1 MVRPTLPS
9 RHPNPARSSRVRLS
23 GRSSSTLPKWASS
36 VRVASATAASMRSA
50 TGAPAR
56 ACWPRCATA
65 SCCRA
70 VARSVASVRDN
81 CASRGSSSGRNSRK
95 RGVLIE
101 GTTTLHSLGVFS
113 TVGSTARQCAPSRAG
128 AKRRSGDSPNFPRTP
143 RNRAGTVEHVIVLKD
158 LATIFAVSLVVI
170 LAFHRLKLPALPG
183 FIVAG
188 VLLGPNA
195 LGLVSDVHRVEGLA
209 EVGVILLLFTIGIE
223 FSLNRLREM
232 GRQVLV
238 GGGLQVGLTVVAAG
252 AVAAALGLAW
262 QVALFLGCLI
272 ALSSTALVLKG
283 LTDNGEIDAPHG
295 RLATGVLIFQDLCVV
310 PIMLAL
316 PFLAGRASGGPAQL
330 ALALG
335 KAALIVVG
343 VTILARTLVPRLLAE
358 ILKTRSRE
366 LFLIAIIL
374 LGTLTAL
381 GTAEAGASL
390 ALGAFLAGLV
400 ISESDYSHQAL
411 AELLP
416 FRDVFISLFF
426 VAVGMLVQFDFIREH
441 PVLTVGGAAVVL
453 VGKTLVAGAGPALLG
468 YAGRVALLAGLIVSQ
483 IGEFSFVLAREG
495 RGMALLSETL
505 YQTFLAI
512 AVVTM
517 LVTPFL
523 LQSGPTLVQGLER
536 LVALDRLL
544 PGLRPSGIAVAE
556 QQLTDHVIVAGYGL
570 NGRNLSAALR
580 AIEAPYCIVELN
592 AQTVRQARSRG
603 EPAFYG
609 DATREE
615 ILRALGL
622 ERARMLVAASRGAS
636 ARAGAFRRWLSAAS
650 AFPPT
655 QPWWGGAWRKPA
667 CEPEPGRWSCRSS
680 AARPIS
686 PLPTLSSSSP
696 QAMFSWWSA
705 SPSSSKPP
713 SSSRSAAEV
722 ASDVATGGRPAPE
735 RAPCV
740 LHHDFLGVVHSGSRF
755 GVSSW
760 PDVGPNKR
768 RITREIGHYLASARS
783 LRRVK
788 RC

>member
-23 GRSSSTLPKWASS
+23 GRSSSTLPKSASS

-128 AKRRSGDSPNFPRTP
+128 AKRRSGDSPNIPRTP
-143 RNRAGTVEHVIVLKD
+143 RNRAGTVEHVSVLKD

-223 FSLNRLREM
+223 FSLNRLSEM

-238 GGGLQVGLTVVAAG
+238 GGGLQVGLTVVVAA

-335 KAALIVVG
+335 NSRTHHRAPP
-343 VTILARTLVPRLLAE
+343 ARRDSENAQP
-358 ILKTRSRE
+358 
-366 LFLIAIIL
+366 
-374 LGTLTAL
+374 
-381 GTAEAGASL
+381 
-390 ALGAFLAGLV
+390 GAFL
-400 ISESDYSHQAL
+400 D
-411 AELLP
+411 
-416 FRDVFISLFF
+416 RD
-426 VAVGMLVQFDFIREH
+426 H
-441 PVLTVGGAAVVL
+441 PTGHPDGARHR
-453 VGKTLVAGAGPALLG
+453 GRGTRSGPA
-468 YAGRVALLAGLIVSQ
+468 
-483 IGEFSFVLAREG
+483 
-495 RGMALLSETL
+495 
-505 YQTFLAI
+505 
-512 AVVTM
+512 
-517 LVTPFL
+517 
-523 LQSGPTLVQGLER
+523 R
-536 LVALDRLL
+536 L
-544 PGLRPSGIAVAE
+544 
-556 QQLTDHVIVAGYGL
+556 
-570 NGRNLSAALR
+570 
-580 AIEAPYCIVELN
+580 
-592 AQTVRQARSRG
+592 
-603 EPAFYG
+603 
-609 DATREE
+609 
-615 ILRALGL
+615 
-622 ERARMLVAASRGAS
+622 
-636 ARAGAFRRWLSAAS
+636 
-650 AFPPT
+650 
-655 QPWWGGAWRKPA
+655 
-667 CEPEPGRWSCRSS
+667 
-680 AARPIS
+680 
-686 PLPTLSSSSP
+686 
-696 QAMFSWWSA
+696 
-705 SPSSSKPP
+705 
-713 SSSRSAAEV
+713 
-722 ASDVATGGRPAPE
+722 
-735 RAPCV
+735 
-740 LHHDFLGVVHSGSRF
+740 
-755 GVSSW
+755 
-760 PDVGPNKR
+760 
-768 RITREIGHYLASARS
+768 
-783 LRRVK
+783 
-788 RC
+788 